1 MLHVSQAPLCNTYS
15 MLPILAFMPFKCMR
29 YPEHCV
35 MAGSEKAFGAKGE
48 EDLRQLWAGSRGVTK
63 LFLPVL
69 GLKAVTIHPEDW
81 TACSQ
86 SQEFDERAQ
95 RKALVSGR

>member
-1 MLHVSQAPLCNTYS
+1 
-15 MLPILAFMPFKCMR
+15 MR
-29 YPEHCV
+29 YSEHCV

-69 GLKAVTIHPEDW
+69 GLKPVTIHPEDW
-81 TACSQ
+81 TA
-86 SQEFDERAQ
+86 
-95 RKALVSGR
+95 